1 MNIDENRNFNRSLPF
16 HTATESVETSSVE
29 QTRTS
34 QEMVT
39 LLSDEANAV
48 EATGFQTEL
57 PGLLEDST
65 QLIQGRIIE

>member
-1 MNIDENRNFNRSLPF
+1 
-16 HTATESVETSSVE
+16 
-29 QTRTS
+29 
-34 QEMVT
+34 MVT

-65 QLIQGRIIE
+65 QLIQGRIIEWMNVGLISFNLALLPSKIIYAFLCNSIVGVT